1 MNENIIELITEDG
14 LSIPCELK
22 DSFELDGNT
31 YVILIEQLPEDDED
45 YGKNIVMRMTEED
58 GDLVFNAIVDK
69 TEFDRICEYYQNLED
84 RDPEDDAPLEN
95 GISFSSQQNGSP
107 SPDSVADDKERYA
120 LLITDTYKSRP
131 WETED
136 LGEGMAVVNQCIG
149 EWWKPRFIINHNT
162 HEAFVFMDG
171 QERLMNVTLDD
182 IDWEAIKHLPEEALE
197 RARSL
202 SAHFPTFIRMYKN
215 GVAEVKWQLNP
226 DGRYYMD
233 SDGYGM
239 TDDVEVNIHG
249 YIDQHA
255 KVVKAFR

>member
-1 MNENIIELITEDG
+1 MNENIMEQTTEDRQN
-14 LSIPCELK
+14 SI
-22 DSFELDGNT
+22 
-31 YVILIEQLPEDDED
+31 
-45 YGKNIVMRMTEED
+45 
-58 GDLVFNAIVDK
+58 
-69 TEFDRICEYYQNLED
+69 
-84 RDPEDDAPLEN
+84 
-95 GISFSSQQNGSP
+95 P

-120 LLITDTYKSRP
+120 LLTTDTYKSRP

-171 QERLMNVTLDD
+171 QER
-182 IDWEAIKHLPEEALE
+182 LPEEALE

-249 YIDQHA
+249 YIDQQA